1 MSKFQSKPVSPAR
14 SRLDECIAGRAAVEA
29 DLIPLRESIA
39 KLASQADAVPA
50 AEAAL
55 ARLDAA
61 EDHYALLWARGEGD
75 RPIADVEGRAK
86 LTRELSAARASA
98 ASAERAKA
106 TITAQIEQV
115 LSCGPDIERYATGAV
130 AEILCEES
138 EPMVEAIKADAIA
151 LAVRI
156 KTLQYITGRA
166 VDLSRA
172 VGVNSPTAVSLIERS
187 KPSDWNRVA
196 EAINL
201 ATESFGTVLDRQR
214 TAISVWREF
223 ESELRSDSAIHVSP
237 EAK

>member
-1 MSKFQSKPVSPAR
+1 
-14 SRLDECIAGRAAVEA
+14 
-29 DLIPLRESIA
+29 
-39 KLASQADAVPA
+39 
-50 AEAAL
+50 
-55 ARLDAA
+55 
-61 EDHYALLWARGEGD
+61 
-75 RPIADVEGRAK
+75 
-86 LTRELSAARASA
+86 
-98 ASAERAKA
+98 
-106 TITAQIEQV
+106 
-115 LSCGPDIERYATGAV
+115 
-130 AEILCEES
+130 
-138 EPMVEAIKADAIA
+138 MVEAIKADAIA